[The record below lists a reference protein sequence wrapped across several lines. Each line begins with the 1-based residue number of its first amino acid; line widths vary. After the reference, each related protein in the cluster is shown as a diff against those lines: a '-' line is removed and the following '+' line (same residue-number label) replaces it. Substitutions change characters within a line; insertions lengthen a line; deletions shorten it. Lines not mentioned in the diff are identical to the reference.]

1 MQRETKD
8 SNPFLKIELLKWNY
22 QHKENSHYDTY
33 RSNTNMHQKVV
44 CYTRNSI
51 KKRVLVFLFIPLFK
65 CFYLN
70 IFFASAAYAYQGNIE
85 GTVLILPI
93 FTFFALSL
101 CVLPAT
107 ISATIRRL
115 HDIGKSGLYFFL
127 SFIPVLGTLILLY
140 FLVQPTKEDSSYKE
154 EDDDLL

>member
-1 MQRETKD
+1 MTLTEATQT
-8 SNPFLKIELLKWNY
+8 
-22 QHKENSHYDTY
+22 
-33 RSNTNMHQKVV
+33 
-44 CYTRNSI
+44 CI
-51 KKRVLVFLFIPLFK
+51 KKSFVIRGTASKSEFWYFSLFLFLSASTLIF
-65 CFYLN
+65 
-70 IFFASAAYAYQGNIE
+70 FFASAAYAYQGNIE

-127 SFIPVLGTLILLY
+127 SFIPALGTLILLY

>member
-1 MQRETKD
+1 MTLTEATQT
-8 SNPFLKIELLKWNY
+8 
-22 QHKENSHYDTY
+22 
-33 RSNTNMHQKVV
+33 
-44 CYTRNSI
+44 CI
-51 KKRVLVFLFIPLFK
+51 KKSFVIRGTASKSEFWYFSLFLFLIASTLIF
-65 CFYLN
+65 
-70 IFFASAAYAYQGNIE
+70 FFASAAYAYQGNIE

-115 HDIGKSGLYFFL
+115 HDIGKSGLYIFL